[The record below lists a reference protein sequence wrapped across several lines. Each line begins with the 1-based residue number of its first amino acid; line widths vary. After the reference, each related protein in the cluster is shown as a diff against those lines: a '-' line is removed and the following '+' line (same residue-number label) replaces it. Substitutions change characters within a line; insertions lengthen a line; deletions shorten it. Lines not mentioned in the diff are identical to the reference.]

1 MSYLVNDA
9 SDQIYFS
16 GYFDPSKADG
26 NNTVPILINA
36 LTETSRFYRKFY
48 FSELSSLHSGW
59 NLWRERLKKRLNPDS
74 IINFSSP

>member
-1 MSYLVNDA
+1 MSYLVNNA

-36 LTETSRFYRKFY
+36 PPKQADFTESFTSQ
-48 FSELSSLHSGW
+48 
-59 NLWRERLKKRLNPDS
+59 N
-74 IINFSSP
+74 

>member
-1 MSYLVNDA
+1 MNISMSYLVNDA

-48 FSELSSLHSGW
+48 FSETEFLAFRLESME
-59 NLWRERLKKRLNPDS
+59 REVKKTIESRQHY
-74 IINFSSP
+74 